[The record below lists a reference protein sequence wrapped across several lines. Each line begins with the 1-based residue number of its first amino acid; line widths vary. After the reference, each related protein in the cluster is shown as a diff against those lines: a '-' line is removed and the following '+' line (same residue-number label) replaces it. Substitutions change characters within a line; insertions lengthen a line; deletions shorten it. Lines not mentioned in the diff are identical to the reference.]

1 MATLLMQTNY
11 SREQCANM
19 AAEWNQYPE
28 TIEELLVSI
37 GAQTMWEAKH
47 NKPADLFDSI
57 VITKELFADVA
68 TRLLILEQKF
78 EMF

>member
-1 MATLLMQTNY
+1 MRL
-11 SREQCANM
+11 SV
-19 AAEWNQYPE
+19 AEWNQYPQ

-47 NKPADLFDSI
+47 DKPADLFDSI

-68 TRLLILEQKF
+68 TRLLILEHKLEVF
-78 EMF
+78 

>member
-1 MATLLMQTNY
+1 
-11 SREQCANM
+11 M
-19 AAEWNQYPE
+19 AADWNQFPE
-28 TIEELLVSI
+28 TIEEMLAAI

-47 NKPADLFDSI
+47 DKPADFLDSI

-68 TRLLILEQKF
+68 TRLLILEQKL

>member
-1 MATLLMQTNY
+1 
-11 SREQCANM
+11 M

-47 NKPADLFDSI
+47 NKTADLFDSI

-68 TRLLILEQKF
+68 TRLLILEQKLDVF
-78 EMF
+78 

>member
-1 MATLLMQTNY
+1 
-11 SREQCANM
+11 M

-47 NKPADLFDSI
+47 NKAADLFDSI

-68 TRLLILEQKF
+68 TRLLILEQKLDVF
-78 EMF
+78 